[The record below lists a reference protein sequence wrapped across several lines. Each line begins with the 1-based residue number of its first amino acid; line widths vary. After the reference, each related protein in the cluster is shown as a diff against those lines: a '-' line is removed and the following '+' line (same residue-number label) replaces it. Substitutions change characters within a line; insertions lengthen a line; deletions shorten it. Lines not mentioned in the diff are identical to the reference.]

1 MKSSKTGILLANLG
15 TPDTPSPKAISRY
28 LKEFLSDP
36 RVVDLPRWKWLPL
49 LNGIILPI
57 RSRRIAKN
65 YGAIWTEQGSPLFA
79 ITQKQKAL
87 LTEFFQQRQQNVI
100 IEIGMTYGNPSMQY
114 AIDNLIEQKVD
125 KIIVLPL
132 YPQYSST
139 TTAPV
144 FDVFAQA
151 LKRHRH
157 IVPFEFIHSYHLDE
171 NYIEALVKSIKVRLK
186 NDEFLLFSFHGIPK
200 RYEQEGDFYRLQCEQ
215 TAQAVVQKLGLKKE
229 QWQLCF
235 QSRFGSEPWLQPYTD
250 KFLETAA
257 QQGITKLAV
266 ICPGFSADCLETLE
280 EIKEEN
286 KRIFLAHGGE
296 SYHYIPALNDSPEHI
311 ACLGNLLLKRMTI

>member
-171 NYIEALVKSIKVRLK
+171 NYIETLVKSIKVRLK

-215 TAQAVVQKLGLKKE
+215 TAQAVVQKLRLKKE
-229 QWQLCF
+229 QWRLCF

-286 KRIFLAHGGE
+286 KRIFLAYGGE

>member
-200 RYEQEGDFYRLQCEQ
+200 RYEQEGDFYRPQCEQ

-229 QWQLCF
+229 QWRLCF

>member
-15 TPDTPSPKAISRY
+15 TPDTPSPKAISLY

-79 ITQKQKAL
+79 ITQKQKVL

-215 TAQAVVQKLGLKKE
+215 TAQAVMQKLGLKKE
-229 QWQLCF
+229 QWRLCF